1 MKQPWW
7 ALLIV
12 GVLGVGIGVG
22 SAVLVGDDT
31 VESSAADT
39 TAPADT
45 APTDTTPASTDA
57 PATSATTTVAD
68 TAAPTS
74 TPATTAAPSTTG
86 APEPTTPDTTET
98 PATTEPEVE
107 QPPIEELV
115 VAVANG
121 AVGGGASGLAG
132 ATAELIREAGYPNV
146 VVTNGTEPF
155 GGTVIY
161 VADGLQPSAERLV
174 DDIQAID
181 PEFVEPAFIVPLAD
195 APATTP
201 ALEDVDM
208 ILYLG
213 QDQV

>member
-1 MKQPWW
+1 MPS
-7 ALLIV
+7 V
-12 GVLGVGIGVG
+12 
-22 SAVLVGDDT
+22 AVPADSPAPPPS
-31 VESSAADT
+31 SSA
-39 TAPADT
+39 
-45 APTDTTPASTDA
+45 
-57 PATSATTTVAD
+57 
-68 TAAPTS
+68 
-74 TPATTAAPSTTG
+74 
-86 APEPTTPDTTET
+86 
-98 PATTEPEVE
+98 
-107 QPPIEELV
+107 I
-115 VAVANG
+115 
-121 AVGGGASGLAG
+121 
-132 ATAELIREAGYPNV
+132 AGYPNV

>member
-12 GVLGVGIGVG
+12 AVLGAGIGIG
-22 SAVLVGDDT
+22 SAVLVGNDT
-31 VESSAADT
+31 VESSAAAT
-39 TAPADT
+39 T
-45 APTDTTPASTDA
+45 TTSS
-57 PATSATTTVAD
+57 ATTTTVAD
-68 TAAPTS
+68 TAPT
-74 TPATTAAPSTTG
+74 TTAAPSTTG
-86 APEPTTPDTTET
+86 APESTT
-98 PATTEPEVE
+98 PATTEAPPTTEPEIE

-115 VAVANG
+115 IVVANG
-121 AVGGGASGLAG
+121 AVGGGANGLASD
-132 ATAELIREAGYPNV
+132 TADLIRFAGYPNV
-146 VVTNGTEPF
+146 TVSNGTEPF

-174 DDIQAID
+174 DDIQFID

-195 APATTP
+195 APALNP
-201 ALEDVDM
+201 AADDVDM

>member
-1 MKQPWW
+1 M
-7 ALLIV
+7 
-12 GVLGVGIGVG
+12 
-22 SAVLVGDDT
+22 
-31 VESSAADT
+31 
-39 TAPADT
+39 ADT
-45 APTDTTPASTDA
+45 A
-57 PATSATTTVAD
+57 
-68 TAAPTS
+68 
-74 TPATTAAPSTTG
+74 PATTAAPSTTG
-86 APEPTTPDTTET
+86 APESTTPATTES
-98 PATTEPEVE
+98 PATTEPEIE

-115 VAVANG
+115 IAVANG
-121 AVGGGASGLAG
+121 AVGGGANGLASD
-132 ATAELIREAGYPNV
+132 TAELIRFAGYPNV
-146 VVTNGTEPF
+146 LVTNGTEPF

-208 ILYLG
+208 IVYLG

>member
-12 GVLGVGIGVG
+12 AVLGVGIGVG

-31 VESSAADT
+31 VESSAPAT
-39 TAPADT
+39 TASVDTSTATSDPTTTSPSAASTMADT
-45 APTDTTPASTDA
+45 A
-57 PATSATTTVAD
+57 
-68 TAAPTS
+68 
-74 TPATTAAPSTTG
+74 PATTAAPSTSG
-86 APEPTTPDTTET
+86 APESTTPATTES
-98 PATTEPEVE
+98 PATTEPEIE

-115 VAVANG
+115 IAVANG
-121 AVGGGASGLAG
+121 AVGGGANGLASD
-132 ATAELIREAGYPNV
+132 TAELIRFAGYPNV
-146 VVTNGTEPF
+146 LVTNGTEPF

-174 DDIQAID
+174 DDIQALD

-195 APATTP
+195 SPATTP

-208 ILYLG
+208 IVYLG

>member
-12 GVLGVGIGVG
+12 AVLGAGIGVG

-39 TAPADT
+39 TEPGDTAPADT
-45 APTDTTPASTDA
+45 TTAGTQP
-57 PATSATTTVAD
+57 PATSATTTVTD
-68 TAAPTS
+68 TS
-74 TPATTAAPSTTG
+74 PATSAAPSTTG
-86 APEPTTPDTTET
+86 APESTTPAGTEP
-98 PATTEPEVE
+98 PATTEPEIE

-115 VAVANG
+115 VGVANG

-132 ATAELIREAGYPNV
+132 ATAELIRQAGYPNV
-146 VVTNGTEPF
+146 VVSNGTEPF

-174 DDIQAID
+174 DDIQALD

-201 ALEDVDM
+201 PLEDVDM